1 MRVIGLTGG
10 IASGKSLVASMF
22 RSLGATVL
30 SADEAAREVVTPGSE
45 ALQEIVQAF
54 GHEMIRPDGTLDRKR
69 LGDLIFRDGSARAR
83 LNAIMHPRIHRIL
96 QAQVD
101 RLRTTTA
108 PAVVIVE
115 IPLLLDTASR
125 DYLSLD
131 GGIVVSVDKET
142 QIARLRSRQGL
153 GREAAEK
160 RLQSQRPLAE
170 KVAEADWVIDNSR
183 SVEQTRGQVEA
194 LWNQL
199 QKSP

>member
-30 SADEAAREVVTPGSE
+30 SADEAAREVVTPGRE

-69 LGDLIFRDGSARAR
+69 LGDLIFRDASARAR

-131 GGIVVSVDKET
+131 GVIVVSVDKET

-160 RLQSQRPLAE
+160 RLQAQRPLAE
-170 KVAEADWVIDNSR
+170 KVAEADWVIDNSGSPER
-183 SVEQTRGQVEA
+183 TRTQVES

>member
-10 IASGKSLVASMF
+10 IASGKSLVASML

-30 SADEAAREVVTPGSE
+30 SADEVARDVVTPGSE
-45 ALQEIVQAF
+45 ALEGIVQAF
-54 GHEMIRPDGTLDRKR
+54 GPEMIRPDGTLDRKR
-69 LGDLIFRDGSARAR
+69 LGDLIFRDASARAR

-108 PAVVIVE
+108 PAVIIVD

-131 GGIVVSVDKET
+131 GVIVVSVDKET

-160 RLQSQRPLAE
+160 RLQAQRPLAE
-170 KVAEADWVIDNSR
+170 KVAEADWVIDNSG
-183 SVEQTRGQVEA
+183 SPAQTRGQVET

>member
-1 MRVIGLTGG
+1 
-10 IASGKSLVASMF
+10 MF

-30 SADEAAREVVTPGSE
+30 SADEVARDVVTPGSE
-45 ALQEIVQAF
+45 ALEGIVQAF
-54 GHEMIRPDGTLDRKR
+54 GPEMIRPDGTLDRKR
-69 LGDLIFRDGSARAR
+69 LGDLIFRDASARAR

-96 QAQVD
+96 QALVD

-108 PAVVIVE
+108 PAVIIVD

-131 GGIVVSVDKET
+131 GVIVVSVDKET

-160 RLQSQRPLAE
+160 RLQAQRPLAE
-170 KVAEADWVIDNSR
+170 KVAEADWVIDNSG
-183 SVEQTRGQVEA
+183 SPAQTRGQVET